1 MLMLVVVAF
10 VGRRL
15 SNKKSAQITGMLCGS
30 HPNTVWYFSSNSF
43 FSSSFLF
50 FFYAQNPGGSNGA
63 GQRLFR
69 FSSPFLSAFHII
81 DIHTYFLFIPFYAH
95 VRHKN
100 KFFFFLREFFF
111 IHMYERARRARTKSQ
126 FRGERKK
133 KYTQHKIIKVPRKD
147 FFFEEKKQKK
157 KFEKS
162 YRSRARARV
171 KKKARRGRGV
181 PSRLL

>member
-1 MLMLVVVAF
+1 MSVIKI
-10 VGRRL
+10 
-15 SNKKSAQITGMLCGS
+15 S
-30 HPNTVWYFSSNSF
+30 FSSFFENSF
-43 FSSSFLF
+43 L
-50 FFYAQNPGGSNGA
+50 YICTNALDA
-63 GQRLFR
+63 RVQRANLEE
-69 FSSPFLSAFHII
+69 
-81 DIHTYFLFIPFYAH
+81 
-95 VRHKN
+95 
-100 KFFFFLREFFF
+100 RE
-111 IHMYERARRARTKSQ
+111 
-126 FRGERKK
+126 KK

>member
-1 MLMLVVVAF
+1 MWIAPQHRLVF
-10 VGRRL
+10 FL
-15 SNKKSAQITGMLCGS
+15 QLFF
-30 HPNTVWYFSSNSF
+30 FSSS
-43 FSSSFLF
+43 SSSFLF

-147 FFFEEKKQKK
+147 FFFEEKKQKQ
-157 KFEKS
+157 KFENS

>member
-1 MLMLVVVAF
+1 MWIAPQHRLVF
-10 VGRRL
+10 FL
-15 SNKKSAQITGMLCGS
+15 QLFF
-30 HPNTVWYFSSNSF
+30 FSSS
-43 FSSSFLF
+43 SSSFLF

-63 GQRLFR
+63 GQRVFR

-133 KYTQHKIIKVPRKD
+133 KLRVTVFGRVD
-147 FFFEEKKQKK
+147 

-162 YRSRARARV
+162 YRSRARARD
-171 KKKARRGRGV
+171 KQKARRGRGV

>member
-1 MLMLVVVAF
+1 MWIAPQHRLVF
-10 VGRRL
+10 FL
-15 SNKKSAQITGMLCGS
+15 QLFF
-30 HPNTVWYFSSNSF
+30 FSSS
-43 FSSSFLF
+43 SSSFLF

-147 FFFEEKKQKK
+147 FFFEEKKQKQNL
-157 KFEKS
+157 KS
-162 YRSRARARV
+162 HTARARARV